1 MLLSREDP
9 LATWTD
15 DRLAGLLVAPLV
27 LALLQRELW
36 PSPAP
41 WLEALL
47 ELSPGATGGLLLAPW
62 PIHCAHSGS
71 ACDSVA
77 QHIDRTSLE
86 SASGSQA
93 ARVRAHKL
101 S

>member
-1 MLLSREDP
+1 M
-9 LATWTD
+9 
-15 DRLAGLLVAPLV
+15 APLV

-36 PSPAP
+36 PSPAH

-47 ELSPGATGGLLLAPW
+47 ELSPGATGGLLLTPW

-86 SASGSQA
+86 SASDSQA
-93 ARVRAHKL
+93 ARVRAYTL